1 VYGMRIQQGGV
12 RGPKGP
18 RTNVIFERTRFF
30 LTTPS
35 AARQTGSHADGVP
48 TPRSCHR
55 RQFSAHVGQG
65 ANLAESHSTHRF
77 DHIAVRVSRL
87 LTDSPPLLANGA
99 NHSKGRGSHVS
110 SRRRCNAPLR
120 SVVMPTLL
128 TSWWFQRP
136 EIPKRLAYR
145 TSNIHTHGQTR
156 KVMAHCNS
164 PECTVNRRS
173 YRLELSSDLGS
184 LRLPV
189 PGFPD
194 FSSTP

>member
-1 VYGMRIQQGGV
+1 MYGMRIQQGGV

-65 ANLAESHSTHRF
+65 ANLAESHSICSF
-77 DHIAVRVSRL
+77 DHIAAHVSRL
-87 LTDSPPLLANGA
+87 LSDSPSLSADSA
-99 NHSKGRGSHVS
+99 NHPDLRDSHVIS
-110 SRRRCNAPLR
+110 KRRCNAPLR

-128 TSWWFQRP
+128 TWWWFQRP
-136 EIPKRLAYR
+136 EIPKQLAYR

-156 KVMAHCNS
+156 KVMAHCNL

-189 PGFPD
+189 PRFPD